1 MIDKVVV
8 FDKNTR
14 EVLACIPLDGSDAVM
29 KKDIDMRIFIGS
41 EPVFEQ
47 GDGTILLKDDLG
59 NGQGEI

>member
-1 MIDKVVV
+1 MNEQVVV

-29 KKDIDMRIFIGS
+29 KKDIDMRIFIGT

-47 GDGTILLKDDLG
+47 GDGTILLKDDAG
-59 NGQGEI
+59 NVHGEI